1 MTDWRVENAK
11 WLRGLGLRRKKFKKH
26 NEQWDHDHCAGCW
39 AKFAEFEGPEI
50 QHEGYATC
58 DDYKF
63 GADYDWVCLQCFS
76 DLKEEMGWTE
86 IA

>member
-1 MTDWRVENAK
+1 MIDWRVENAK
-11 WLRGLGLRRKKFKKH
+11 WLRGLGLRRKKYKKWSG
-26 NEQWDHDHCAGCW
+26 QWNHDHCAGCW
-39 AKFAEFEGPEI
+39 ARFAEFDGPEI

-58 DDYKF
+58 DDYKN

-86 IA
+86 VT